1 MKFTKMQSIGNDY
14 IYVDCINQ
22 KVKNPEN
29 LALKL
34 SDRHFGIGADGLV
47 LIKDSEIADFKMEI
61 YNCDGTQAEMGGNAI
76 RCVGKY
82 VYDNAFTQNKKLKI
96 ETLAGI
102 KDIELFFDDGKVN
115 MVKVDMGQ
123 PDFSPKNIPVLLKKE
138 KIINEEIYIKD
149 TKFNI
154 TCLSMGNPHT
164 VVFFDDIKFLDI
176 EKLGPAF
183 ENYELFPKKINTE
196 FVKIIDDETIEMRV
210 WERGIG
216 ETYACGTGACAAV
229 IASVLNGYTKDN
241 VEVRLKK
248 GSLYVYFNEQ
258 QNKVFLMGE
267 TNKVYDGEIDI
278 DKFI

>member
-47 LIKDSEIADFKMEI
+47 LIKNSEAADFKMEI
-61 YNCDGTQAEMGGNAI
+61 YNSDGTQAEMGGNAI

-123 PDFSPKNIPVLLKKE
+123 PDFSPKNIPVLLKRE
-138 KIINEEIYIKD
+138 KIINEEIFIKD